1 MTDKREERIFKFTTA
16 PLFPL
21 VVKMAIPSMIGMLV
35 ATVYNMTDTFFVGK
49 LDSEALT
56 ASVGV
61 VFAFTSVIQAIGF
74 WFGYGSGN
82 YISRMLGKKN
92 YDEAERMASVG
103 AMTAVAV
110 GMILTAVCLI
120 ILGPLISVLGGDTS
134 PELLKATGQYLR
146 ITVITIPFM
155 LFSNVIYNQLRLAGA
170 GKSSMIGLLAG
181 MVVNMVLDPLF
192 ILKMNMGVKG
202 AAYASLVGQIV
213 GCVILFSETFKPGNV
228 RLYIQKSKP
237 TAFHIKEILTG
248 GAPNFCRQ
256 GITSISSALLNNLAG
271 MYGVHVIAA
280 VTVAQRVVYIAYAL
294 VIGFGQG
301 FQPVCAINY
310 GASRKD
316 RVRKAFKM
324 TWLTITIFLLVAT
337 PILMLNAGALS
348 RAFSAQPE
356 VVEIATRMVK
366 AQCAVLPFMGYY
378 ILSGMMLQNIGR
390 FGAAT
395 SVTVAENGTVFIP
408 VMVISTY
415 IWGLEGII
423 YSKPISSVI
432 SLLYSILVGTYA
444 WKKYLKENDDEIH
457 KSV

>member
-1 MTDKREERIFKFTTA
+1 M
-16 PLFPL
+16 
-21 VVKMAIPSMIGMLV
+21 
-35 ATVYNMTDTFFVGK
+35 
-49 LDSEALT
+49 
-56 ASVGV
+56 
-61 VFAFTSVIQAIGF
+61 
-74 WFGYGSGN
+74 
-82 YISRMLGKKN
+82 
-92 YDEAERMASVG
+92 
-103 AMTAVAV
+103 
-110 GMILTAVCLI
+110 
-120 ILGPLISVLGGDTS
+120 
-134 PELLKATGQYLR
+134 
-146 ITVITIPFM
+146 
-155 LFSNVIYNQLRLAGA
+155 
-170 GKSSMIGLLAG
+170 
-181 MVVNMVLDPLF
+181 
-192 ILKMNMGVKG
+192 
-202 AAYASLVGQIV
+202 
-213 GCVILFSETFKPGNV
+213 

-324 TWLTITIFLLVAT
+324 TWLTITLFLLVAT

-356 VVEIATRMVK
+356 VVAIATRMVK
-366 AQCAVLPFMGYY
+366 AQCLVLPFMGYY

-432 SLLYSILVGTYA
+432 SLLYSILIGTYA